1 MTVSTLSEAR
11 MPRPSQI
18 IAEALVERQ
27 APNQIVARARELGY
41 STCLTSAVVHACCGG
56 AKAPRKTTSLQVQTA
71 FPAETQPLS

>member
-56 AKAPRKTTSLQVQTA
+56 TNDSRKTTPHQVHTA
-71 FPAETQPLS
+71 SPAEHQPRS